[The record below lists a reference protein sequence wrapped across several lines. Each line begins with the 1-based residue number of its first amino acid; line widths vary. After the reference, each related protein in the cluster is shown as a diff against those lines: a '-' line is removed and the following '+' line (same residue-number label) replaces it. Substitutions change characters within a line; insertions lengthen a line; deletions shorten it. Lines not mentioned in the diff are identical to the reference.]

1 MPRYASDAK
10 MARINAEVDKA
21 MAAIAEDIQDAGLP
35 LTDEMRHEIRS
46 GAAADGK
53 RHGGTTATTD
63 WRDNEA
69 AR

>member
-1 MPRYASDAK
+1 

-46 GAAADGK
+46 NAAADASK
-53 RHGGTTATTD
+53 ADEDTA
-63 WRDNEA
+63 R
-69 AR
+69 

>member
-46 GAAADGK
+46 NAAADASK
-53 RHGGTTATTD
+53 ADEDTA
-63 WRDNEA
+63 R
-69 AR
+69 